1 MGQDG
6 ESFETLVS
14 NADLALSQAKDGGR
28 FQVRFF
34 ERSVRQRQNDRYAM
48 EQRLYR
54 ALENHEFR
62 VFYLP
67 VIDMT
72 TGRTSGA
79 EALIRWSVPDG
90 VPISPVRF
98 IPILEK
104 NGLIIP
110 IGEWVLK
117 TVLSDMGR
125 FRQEGLGELRVAI
138 NLSTH
143 NWESRRSLDGW
154 SLRNCGGGGPKADLR
169 TDRNGHHAKPSWMP
183 SLS

>member
-1 MGQDG
+1 MLQDG

-28 FQVRFF
+28 FWVRFF

-54 ALENHEFR
+54 ALENYEFR

-125 FRQEGLGELRVAI
+125 FRQDGLGELRVAI
-138 NLSTH
+138 
-143 NWESRRSLDGW
+143 
-154 SLRNCGGGGPKADLR
+154 
-169 TDRNGHHAKPSWMP
+169 
-183 SLS
+183 SLSARQLGEPEVFGRLELTELRGRRPES